1 MIEKVRDFTT
11 ASEEESTDHLVMSPL
26 RILRRLESDKLK
38 TAPSSPEAI
47 DDDTVVKREVL
58 VGGERVDEE
67 EATKEVAEIREAL
80 EEDEVGLTIELE

>member
-1 MIEKVRDFTT
+1 
-11 ASEEESTDHLVMSPL
+11 MSPL

-58 VGGERVDEE
+58 VGEERVDEE